1 MDSIRTLDA
10 GILDEFQ
17 VYIIGK
23 LATFM
28 GLLGPY
34 HQFMYA
40 TFIFIVVCLL
50 ACKMTR
56 RIDMSWTLLTKLITI
71 SIFVWMTKNWGEIT
85 GLWAETMVWAGTNA
99 GGNHLAVDR
108 AFSASRIWA
117 AGMQVSGGIIDAAFS
132 LKIIYKTGG
141 VFIAWI
147 YCLCAILTLAAFGFM
162 AIQVFIATTLFQ
174 VIVMVGMFLLPF
186 GIWKLTAFIAEPVFG
201 VIASYGVSM
210 MVLTALMN
218 LVVGFGDVIIPR
230 LSEFTF
236 AAAASAALFSL
247 AAMFLGIYGRKI
259 ATEMIT
265 GSASIGAEEALNAL
279 SSATRTLA
287 ATVGGIALAGAGA
300 VAIGTKAAQAATGA
314 AAGGSSAGAS
324 GVSSGSAGV
333 GTNMLSGSGSGN
345 AGAGTTGASGP
356 SSVTMKPIQAAE
368 AMASRFEGNMGDVG
382 KKAAEAE
389 HLGLGS
395 EEAEALRAAGYKRVA
410 EEMVSSAGKE
420 GGLSHAAA
428 DKLSSDMASINAQ
441 HRQEQSQGIGKA
453 QRFANTADRY
463 QSAISEAVGTLK
475 ANGDV
480 STGNARESVGFHTLS
495 ADTGRSDVMMAN
507 RLGVVADIHKHA
519 AEGKSVRESME
530 ALDKDGKL
538 KPVEEAAVLNGA
550 ADEANVHKMGMIK
563 SVREAL
569 GVPTDKKEFAAWQA
583 DQAREKEKSS
593 PVVVQPV
600 QQGSAAIVLNPTNN
614 NTPSVP
620 QWLKR
625 SAGGRIM
632 PTGTSGNGG
641 FRVSNVS
648 GDN

>member
-1 MDSIRTLDA
+1 MDSVRTLDA

-17 VYIIGK
+17 GYIIGQ

-40 TFIFIVVCLL
+40 TFIFITICLL

-56 RIDMSWTLLTKLITI
+56 RIDVSWTLLTKLITI
-71 SIFVWMTKNWGEIT
+71 SIFVWMTKNWGEVT
-85 GLWAETMVWAGTNA
+85 GIWADTMVWAGTNA

-108 AFSASRIWA
+108 AFSASRVWA

-147 YCLCAILTLAAFGFM
+147 YSLCAILTLAAFGFM
-162 AIQVFIATTLFQ
+162 AIQVFVATTLFQ
-174 VIVMVGMFLLPF
+174 IIVMVGMFLLPF

-218 LVVGFGDVIIPR
+218 LVVGFGNVIIPR

-279 SSATRTLA
+279 SSATRMLA
-287 ATVGGIALAGAGA
+287 TTVGGMAVAGAGA
-300 VAIGTKAAQAATGA
+300 VAIGTKAAQAARGVASSGAGAEASGSTGA
-314 AAGGSSAGAS
+314 
-324 GVSSGSAGV
+324 VGV
-333 GTNMLSGSGSGN
+333 GTNMLSGSSSGADAGGATGSAAAN
-345 AGAGTTGASGP
+345 
-356 SSVTMKPIQAAE
+356 MKPIQAAQ
-368 AMASRFEGNMGDVG
+368 AMADRFGGSMGEVNA
-382 KKAAEAE
+382 KAAEAQS
-389 HLGLGS
+389 LGMGS
-395 EEAEALRAAGYKRVA
+395 GQSEVIRAGGYKRLA
-410 EEMVSSAGKE
+410 EEMVASAGKE
-420 GGLSHAAA
+420 GGLSHSAAE
-428 DKLSSDMASINAQ
+428 KLSGDMANINAQ
-441 HRQEQSQGIGKA
+441 HQQEKA
-453 QRFANTADRY
+453 LGTDRTMRFSNTANRY
-463 QSAISEAVGTLK
+463 EAAIGEAIGSLK
-475 ANGDV
+475 AGGDV
-480 STGNARESVGFHTLS
+480 STANARDSVGFHTLS
-495 ADTGRSDVMMAN
+495 ADTARSDAMMAN

-538 KPVEEAAVLNGA
+538 KPVEEAAVMNGA
-550 ADEANVHKMGMIK
+550 GDEANVHKMGMIK

-583 DQAREKEKSS
+583 EQAREKEKSS
-593 PVVVQPV
+593 TAVVQPV
-600 QQGSAAIVLNPTNN
+600 QQGGAAIVLSPTNN

-625 SAGGRIM
+625 SASGRIM